1 MASTS
6 GQTGARSPALSVTH
20 VHTGPPA
27 DGAAPL
33 RAPWGLEVLQV
44 KPSQTFEL
52 PGRRAEAVPAQPPG
66 HEQPGL
72 GSHPRGLRAEQPALP
87 RGWGSS
93 EGRDPPTWRRA
104 REGLAGWALE
114 LAPLGPRPLCTIP
127 DPLSPRTSPPHL
139 HRGQRARPVGK
150 WGSLV
155 HSSVT
160 NGSSYNLPVT
170 SCQGPP
176 ECG

>member
-6 GQTGARSPALSVTH
+6 GQTGACSPALSVTH

-104 REGLAGWALE
+104 REGS
-114 LAPLGPRPLCTIP
+114 LGGLWNSRLWVPGHCA
-127 DPLSPRTSPPHL
+127 
-139 HRGQRARPVGK
+139 Q
-150 WGSLV
+150 SL
-155 HSSVT
+155 T
-160 NGSSYNLPVT
+160 P
-170 SCQGPP
+170 
-176 ECG
+176 

>member
-44 KPSQTFEL
+44 KPSQTFKL

-93 EGRDPPTWRRA
+93 EGRDPPHGAGLEKA
-104 REGLAGWALE
+104 RW
-114 LAPLGPRPLCTIP
+114 
-127 DPLSPRTSPPHL
+127 
-139 HRGQRARPVGK
+139 VGSGTCAS
-150 WGSLV
+150 GSQATV
-155 HSSVT
+155 H
-160 NGSSYNLPVT
+160 NP
-170 SCQGPP
+170 
-176 ECG
+176 